1 MLRKATEE
9 KREVVGSHMSPVNGP
24 APMGRT
30 YRFGEFLLDPWRHRL
45 SRADSPIFLT
55 PKAFDLLVFLVQN
68 PNRLVSKEEL
78 LQAVWQ
84 DTFVEAG
91 NLTQYIS
98 HLRKA
103 LGDNAEDA
111 QWIVTIARKGY
122 QFAGDI
128 VFSDEAAPAR
138 QAAGPVPVIEGLR
151 TYAPPTSDVP
161 KIGVAANAPRPWR
174 TSVVV
179 ASSIFILGLAAYLSW
194 RHFRSP
200 ALAETHK
207 IMFAVLPFENLT
219 GDPNK
224 EYLADGLT
232 EETISQL
239 GQLDPD
245 QLGVIART
253 SVMGYKHSKERLEQI
268 GRDLSVQYVLENSLR
283 QSGDHIRVTVQL
295 IKVKDQSHLWSHDYD
310 YRPQDILALQDQV
323 ANAVVREIRVRLT
336 SQQQEDLARSHPV
349 NPEAFDAYLQG
360 YYFFQG
366 STDKDADMAAKYFE
380 RATQFDPSY
389 ALAWAYLS
397 RARNW
402 QANEGLIPMEEGR
415 RLSREAVERALSL
428 NPNLAEAHA
437 QMGRIKQ
444 QIDFDWSGADA
455 SYQRAVQLEPGNPEV
470 VRSAAFSGAMLGRF
484 DEALQLARRA
494 VDLDPLNADSWEE
507 LGEIEFLAGQL
518 DEATAKSK
526 KALELKPD
534 VWPGPIQLSQIY
546 VLQGRP
552 KDALPEIERV
562 RSEPSRA
569 FLYAIAY
576 HALGR
581 EKESEVA
588 LRELIEKYH
597 TSMACQI
604 AQVYGFRN
612 QSEEAFGWL
621 DRAYAQRDAGLIGT
635 KVDPLLKSLHN
646 DPRFAAFLKR
656 LNLPN

>member
-1 MLRKATEE
+1 MNGLD
-9 KREVVGSHMSPVNGP
+9 VGRNYTMDL
-24 APMGRT
+24 GRNAMNKPT
-30 YRFGEFLLDPWRHRL
+30 NRGERVRFGTFELNVRTGELV
-45 SRADSPIFLT
+45 PIG
-55 PKAFDLLVFLVQN
+55 
-68 PNRLVSKEEL
+68 
-78 LQAVWQ
+78 AVPA
-84 DTFVEAG
+84 EAG
-91 NLTQYIS
+91 AAKALLREQPFQILRILVERQGNIVTRQEIQQILWPDDTVVEFDRSINAAMVI
-98 HLRKA
+98 LRKA
-103 LGDNAEDA
+103 LADDA
-111 QWIVTIARKGY
+111 DHPKYIETLARRGYRLIAPVEW
-122 QFAGDI
+122 QQ
-128 VFSDEAAPAR
+128 PAQDLLELR
-138 QAAGPVPVIEGLR
+138 ADTLPRIEGQISEPEPR
-151 TYAPPTSDVP
+151 AP
-161 KIGVAANAPRPWR
+161 KHWRKAAVLG
-174 TSVVV
+174 SSVIILVVV
-179 ASSIFILGLAAYLSW
+179 GYLSW
-194 RHFRSP
+194 RHFRAITP
-200 ALAETHK
+200 RKTERITL
-207 IMFAVLPFENLT
+207 AVLPFENLT

-253 SVMGYKHSKERLEQI
+253 SVMEYKHSKERLEQI

-323 ANAVVREIRVRLT
+323 AKAVVGEIQLRLNPQQRADLT
-336 SQQQEDLARSHPV
+336 RSQSV

-360 YYFFQG
+360 YYFFQR

-380 RATQFDPSY
+380 RAIQFDPSY
-389 ALAWAYLS
+389 AFAWAYLS

-402 QANEGLIPMEEGR
+402 QANKGLIPIEEGR

-484 DEALQLARRA
+484 DEAVQLARRA

-635 KVDPLLKSLHN
+635 KVEPLLKSLHN

>member
-1 MLRKATEE
+1 VPIKDHRAGRVRLGAFEVDLRSGELYPAGIVDGDRKTLLREQPFQVLRMLIEGGGKVVTREEIRGRLWPNDTIVDFDHSINVAIGILRRTFSDSADHPQYIETLARRGYRLIAPVEWQQSAQDLLELRAGMLPRVEGQVSVREPRPPKHWRKAA
-9 KREVVGSHMSPVNGP
+9 VVGSSVII
-24 APMGRT
+24 
-30 YRFGEFLLDPWRHRL
+30 L
-45 SRADSPIFLT
+45 
-55 PKAFDLLVFLVQN
+55 
-68 PNRLVSKEEL
+68 
-78 LQAVWQ
+78 
-84 DTFVEAG
+84 
-91 NLTQYIS
+91 
-98 HLRKA
+98 
-103 LGDNAEDA
+103 
-111 QWIVTIARKGY
+111 IVVG
-122 QFAGDI
+122 
-128 VFSDEAAPAR
+128 
-138 QAAGPVPVIEGLR
+138 
-151 TYAPPTSDVP
+151 
-161 KIGVAANAPRPWR
+161 
-174 TSVVV
+174 
-179 ASSIFILGLAAYLSW
+179 YLSW
-194 RHFRSP
+194 RHFRAMTP
-200 ALAETHK
+200 PKTERITL
-207 IMFAVLPFENLT
+207 AVLPFENLT

-239 GQLDPD
+239 GRLDPD

-323 ANAVVREIRVRLT
+323 AKAVVGEIQLRLNPEQRADLT
-336 SQQQEDLARSHPV
+336 RSQSV

-389 ALAWAYLS
+389 AFAWAYLS

-402 QANEGLIPMEEGR
+402 QANKGLIPREEGR

-470 VRSAAFSGAMLGRF
+470 VRSAAFSGAMLGRS

-562 RSEPSRA
+562 RSESSRA

-581 EKESEVA
+581 EKESEAA
-588 LRELIEKYH
+588 LKELIAKYSKH
-597 TSMACQI
+597 A
-604 AQVYGFRN
+604 AFQVAEVYAFRN
-612 QSEEAFGWL
+612 QPDEAFEWL
-621 DRAYAQRDAGLIGT
+621 DRAYAQRDSGLVGT
-635 KVDPLLKSLHN
+635 KADPVLKSLHT
-646 DPRFAAFLKR
+646 DPRFAALLKK